1 MYVPTIIKALTERG
15 VYHNGKPFA
24 PNTVYHIL
32 KNEKYLGIYRNKGE
46 EYDNIYPQIVPIE
59 IFDKV
64 RAKVQK
70 NKYGKRSVLVTYLFR
85 HKLKCGYCGHL
96 SLIHI

>member
-1 MYVPTIIKALTERG
+1 MTERG
-15 VYHNGKPFA
+15 VYHKGKPFA

-46 EYDNIYPQIVPIE
+46 DYDNIYPQIVPIE

-64 RAKVQK
+64 RKKERTGNIPIAP
-70 NKYGKRSVLVTYLFR
+70 
-85 HKLKCGYCGHL
+85 
-96 SLIHI
+96 